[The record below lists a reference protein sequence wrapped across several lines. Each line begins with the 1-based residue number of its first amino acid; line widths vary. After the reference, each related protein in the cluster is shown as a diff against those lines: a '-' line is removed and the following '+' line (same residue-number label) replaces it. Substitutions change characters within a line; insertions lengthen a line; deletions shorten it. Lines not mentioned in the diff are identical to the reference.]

1 MNTFLEVIA
10 YLDTI
15 FTVSAL
21 FELTVVV
28 LAAMLVLVVR
38 DIMVKPVVTHYMR
51 TDMVDM
57 VMSAKEYNVFLKAGD
72 IRGEWKPVINGKLLP
87 LDAGVVQA
95 QAVAQAELAD
105 KDADYEEMCA
115 AYAAEA
121 EAHYANGIVSVVGYC
136 ECVVNGSYKPF
147 HFTTTS
153 DTAKDDKFL
162 DMVACSHCPV
172 CNPEGLVDVVE
183 DTAPAL
189 TVVSEVQE
197 GERVTF
203 TFNDGS
209 TAVMRAYTYT
219 GCTER
224 QLDAPSEG
232 GYRVDSIQ
240 QARAID
246 EFTGTDCI
254 PF

>member
-15 FTVSAL
+15 FTPH
-21 FELTVVV
+21 TIYV
-28 LAAMLVLVVR
+28 LSMVLVAGLLLLSLR
-38 DIMVKPVVTHYMR
+38 KPMYKTQ
-51 TDMVDM
+51 D
-57 VMSAKEYNVFLKAGD
+57 
-72 IRGEWKPVINGKLLP
+72 
-87 LDAGVVQA
+87 
-95 QAVAQAELAD
+95 EL
-105 KDADYEEMCA
+105 DYEEMCA
-115 AYAAEA
+115 AYAEEA
-121 EAHYANGIVSVVGYC
+121 EAHYANEVVECSGMCLC
-136 ECVVNGSYKPF
+136 ENLYV
-147 HFTTTS
+147 FTTTEQAS
-153 DTAKDDKFL
+153 RDHEFCT
-162 DMVACSHCPV
+162 MIACSHCPV

-197 GERVTF
+197 GERVKF

-209 TAVMRAYTYT
+209 TAIMRAYTFK
-219 GCTER
+219 GNCAAR

-232 GYRVDSIQ
+232 GYRVDNIQ

-246 EFTGTDCI
+246 AFTGIDYI

>member
-1 MNTFLEVIA
+1 MNTFSQVLA
-10 YLDTI
+10 QLDAI
-15 FTVSAL
+15 FTVQAGLVFSL
-21 FELTVVV
+21 VVV
-28 LAAMLVLVVR
+28 CVLVVLSLR
-38 DIMVKPVVTHYMR
+38 KPAVVTHYMR

-57 VMSAKEYNVFLKAGD
+57 VLSATEYTVFLKAGD

-87 LDAGVVQA
+87 VDADVLQA

-121 EAHYANGIVSVVGYC
+121 EAHYANEIVSVVGYC

-172 CNPEGLVDVVE
+172 CNPDYETMFAVDNS
-183 DTAPAL
+183 PAL

-246 EFTGTDCI
+246 AFTGTDCI

>member
-1 MNTFLEVIA
+1 MTLLQQ
-10 YLDTI
+10 LDSI
-15 FTVSAL
+15 FSLANGLLFAVVCLLAL
-21 FELTVVV
+21 
-28 LAAMLVLVVR
+28 MIQVLVSDR
-38 DIMVKPVVTHYMR
+38 KVTHYQR

-57 VMSAKEYNVFLKAGD
+57 CLSAKEYMVYLKAGD
-72 IRGEWKPVINGKLLP
+72 IRGEWKPVFNGNFLP
-87 LDAGVVQA
+87 LDEGVMEA
-95 QAVAQAELAD
+95 HLAAQAELAA

-115 AYAAEA
+115 AYAEEA
-121 EAHYANGIVSVVGYC
+121 EAHYANEIVECSGMCLC
-136 ECVVNGSYKPF
+136 ENLYV
-147 HFTTTS
+147 FTTTEAAS
-153 DTAKDDKFL
+153 HDHEFCT
-162 DMVACSHCPV
+162 MIACSHCPV

-209 TAVMRAYTYT
+209 TAVMRAYTFD
-219 GCTER
+219 GLTER

-232 GYRVDSIQ
+232 GYSVDSIQ

-246 EFTGTDCI
+246 AFTGTDCI

>member
-28 LAAMLVLVVR
+28 VFAMLVLVVR
-38 DIMVKPVVTHYMR
+38 DIVRKPTITHYMR

-57 VMSAKEYNVFLKAGD
+57 VLSAKEYNVFLKAGD

-87 LDAGVVQA
+87 LDAGVLEA
-95 QAVAQAELAD
+95 HIVAQAELAA

-115 AYAAEA
+115 AYAEEA
-121 EAHYANGIVSVVGYC
+121 EAHYAQEALDNEVV
-136 ECVVNGSYKPF
+136 ECSGACLCNNLYV
-147 HFTTTS
+147 FTTTNKLS
-153 DTAKDDKFL
+153 ADVDYCT
-162 DMVACSHCPV
+162 MIACNHCPV

-183 DTAPAL
+183 YTAPAL

-209 TAVMRAYTYT
+209 TAIMRAYTYN

-246 EFTGTDCI
+246 AFTGTDCI